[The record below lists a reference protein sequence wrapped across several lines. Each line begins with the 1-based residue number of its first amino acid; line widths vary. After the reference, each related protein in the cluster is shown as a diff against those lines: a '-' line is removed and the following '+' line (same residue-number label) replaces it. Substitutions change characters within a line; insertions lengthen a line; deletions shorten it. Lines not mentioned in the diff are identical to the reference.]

1 MAFSLRAGTNW
12 CHDFPK
18 LARESG
24 FYFNMH
30 RTKVRVDWNRISTI
44 DIDSVIRD
52 RDFLTIDEN
61 VNNVVDYSLE
71 NEYDVKILDP
81 NFVKLFRLSQ
91 LAVEYLLYCKQ
102 YLDHSVI
109 ILKDELRLKLEENGK
124 LKKDLLTAEENIQEL
139 KDKFK
144 DKQKYIEAKF
154 SDSHGEIHKCP
165 QCPKTFISSVF
176 MNSHLTRRHSN
187 VTISSP
193 EHEKYRAEAEKLN
206 NEIKNLKERLNETE
220 RLIRNDTIKKF
231 DNDLS
236 NDIKNSLSIDRSIY
250 QEKKIEDEHRRYREE
265 ISNLKSM
272 LFNELRNLKSNDND
286 KKLLENDDTF
296 GNTWKEQIRQQENEI
311 KILKDNIQ
319 IRTNQDIENIKLKLN
334 SQEEF
339 WLTKINDINKQHK
352 FDIDK
357 LYKQLKINEQSW
369 DYMKND
375 YLKKINDLEE
385 MYKAELSKN
394 NNIDSKNSHDHD
406 INNPLNP
413 EKVLSI
419 TDKKRSIIIDPIE
432 TENPRDS
439 FIQRRDKKLSL
450 NAIEIDDNH
459 QDKKSPSVE
468 VKYDQWQDQTE
479 IILSEKTRIPEPV
492 QQVFVKKSMSS
503 DKTTSL
509 MTKKFEE
516 SLSDSDD
523 SDTQS
528 ETMTTS
534 KVSSDESDET
544 SESLDDNDD
553 NDEDKNNKPVAQKNR
568 EQLKLETKD
577 NVEQKLRDLGVD
589 PDWQGLPYKTYCQLS
604 KIIKHHRNINKKKYT
619 NFDDIRNEIINNV
632 NKKIINNVDDDDVDD
647 KTSNKKLQLNKL
659 LKNVKTK
666 AFRAFNINDNSTN
679 NTIKQKRIIVNKHN
693 IDILP
698 KKIKSPIV
706 SSPELSTKPRYT
718 SSPCK
723 KNYKT
728 VESSVDVK
736 QFSHSYESIKDYL
749 KDPMEN
755 KFFNTQNI
763 NEIKLSKDGL
773 SSLPASPKNNRSVL
787 KTTTGSVG
795 SLVKKKVEFILD
807 DEKTMYDSSENEFHI
822 SSISEEK
829 SDDVKAIDSKKNND
843 IILKTTQSDKIY
855 EIAKKLETQ
864 LNTTRQKPV
873 GAVEAMFMKKLH
885 FTNDD
890 LSINDQNDH
899 YPMPAP
905 RLSISSIN
913 QSEKNE
919 MTNLDLD
926 IEELLAME

>member
-1 MAFSLRAGTNW
+1 M
-12 CHDFPK
+12 
-18 LARESG
+18 
-24 FYFNMH
+24 
-30 RTKVRVDWNRISTI
+30 
-44 DIDSVIRD
+44 
-52 RDFLTIDEN
+52 
-61 VNNVVDYSLE
+61 
-71 NEYDVKILDP
+71 
-81 NFVKLFRLSQ
+81 
-91 LAVEYLLYCKQ
+91 
-102 YLDHSVI
+102 I
-109 ILKDELRLKLEENGK
+109 IFF
-124 LKKDLLTAEENIQEL
+124 Q
-139 KDKFK
+139 
-144 DKQKYIEAKF
+144 
-154 SDSHGEIHKCP
+154 CP

-176 MNSHLTRRHSN
+176 MNSHLSRRHSN

-193 EHEKYRAEAEKLN
+193 EHEQYRAEAEKLN

-220 RLIRNDTIKKF
+220 RLVRNDTIKKF
-231 DNDLS
+231 ENNDLS
-236 NDIKNSLSIDRSIY
+236 SDIKNSLSIDRSIY

-272 LFNELRNLKSNDND
+272 LFNELRNLKSSDND
-286 KKLLENDDTF
+286 KKILENDDSF

-339 WLTKINDINKQHK
+339 WLSKINDINKQHK

-394 NNIDSKNSHDHD
+394 DNIDIKNSHNN
-406 INNPLNP
+406 INIPLNSG
-413 EKVLSI
+413 KVLSI
-419 TDKKRSIIIDPIE
+419 RDNKRSIIIDPIE
-432 TENPRDS
+432 SENPRDS
-439 FIQRRDKKLSL
+439 FIQKRDKKLLS
-450 NAIEIDDNH
+450 NSIELDNNY
-459 QDKKSPSVE
+459 QDKKSPSLE
-468 VKYDQWQDQTE
+468 IKFDQWQD
-479 IILSEKTRIPEPV
+479 ISSEKKIRIPEPA
-492 QQVFVKKSMSS
+492 QQVFVKKSSA
-503 DKTTSL
+503 L
-509 MTKKFEE
+509 MTQKFEE

-523 SDTQS
+523 SNTQS

-534 KVSSDESDET
+534 KMSSDESDEI

-553 NDEDKNNKPVAQKNR
+553 ENEDHNNDDKDKNNKSIIHKNK
-568 EQLKLETKD
+568 EQLKSEAKD
-577 NVEQKLRDLGVD
+577 NIEQNLRDLGVD

-604 KIIKHHRNINKKKYT
+604 KIIKHHRTIKKKKYT
-619 NFDDIRNEIINNV
+619 NFDDIRNEIINDV
-632 NKKIINNVDDDDVDD
+632 NKKLINNVVDDDDNNDE
-647 KTSNKKLQLNKL
+647 TSNKKLQLNKL

-666 AFRAFNINDNSTN
+666 AFRAFNMNDNSTN
-679 NTIKQKRIIVNKHN
+679 DTIKQKRIIVNKHN

-706 SSPELSTKPRYT
+706 SSPELSTEPRYT

-723 KNYKT
+723 KNFKP
-728 VESSVDVK
+728 VETSVDVK

-749 KDPMEN
+749 KDPME
-755 KFFNTQNI
+755 KTFYDTQNI
-763 NEIKLSKDGL
+763 DETKSLKNGL
-773 SSLPASPKNNRSVL
+773 LSLPTSPKNNRGVL

-795 SLVKKKVEFILD
+795 SLVKKKVEFVLD
-807 DEKTMYDSSENEFHI
+807 NDEKSINDSSEDEFHI

-829 SDDVKAIDSKKNND
+829 SDDIKAVDPKKNND

-890 LSINDQNDH
+890 LSINSQNNH
-899 YPMPAP
+899 YNYPMPAP
-905 RLSISSIN
+905 RLSKSSIN